1 MQKKAADPPKKNG
14 MHRPKEKVSVTS
26 SDGYRQRADRTK
38 PSTDPTTE
46 KDSFNT
52 ENNTA
57 GQLPCFAGLH
67 ITGGK
72 EIAALS
78 NYMKILASLL
88 TIILYMR
95 II

>member
-1 MQKKAADPPKKNG
+1 MKITTVSLPNGNARSRKAADPPKKNG

-26 SDGYRQRADRTK
+26 SDGYRQRADNLS

-57 GQLPCFAGLH
+57 GQLPCLAGLH
-67 ITGGK
+67 TMGGK

-78 NYMKILASLL
+78 NYMKI
-88 TIILYMR
+88 
-95 II
+95 

>member
-1 MQKKAADPPKKNG
+1 
-14 MHRPKEKVSVTS
+14 MHRLKSKVSVTN

-38 PSTDPTTE
+38 PSTNPTTE

-57 GQLPCFAGLH
+57 GQLPCLAGLH

-72 EIAALS
+72 EIAAPFNLYENFS
-78 NYMKILASLL
+78 EPIDNHNLYAYN
-88 TIILYMR
+88 IINN
-95 II
+95 